1 MICVCFTQGT
11 QGILACNPLGTH
23 WSNIMIKTDEHV
35 YTMTRVEFARSIGK
49 SREAVKQGMRRGQYK
64 DDCIY
69 NGKQYLFK
77 PRETMR
83 DFKDLNLGTK
93 VKRKP
98 NRGNHFKGKYPNESF
113 KKHNEMKMLA
123 KLKGVTDP
131 EVLDNLPQ
139 AIEVAKQQKQNRIRE
154 QLNKT
159 TIKDY
164 GGFNIRTPLI
174 NMKTRWK
181 EIFPREKDEYEKALD
196 EIPKDPGRGYY

>member
-1 MICVCFTQGT
+1 
-11 QGILACNPLGTH
+11 
-23 WSNIMIKTDEHV
+23 MIKTDEHL
-35 YTMTRVEFARSIGK
+35 YTMSRSEFAKSIGK
-49 SREAVKQGMRRGQYK
+49 SRDAVKIGLRRGKYK
-64 DDCIY
+64 DDYIF
-69 NGKQYLFK
+69 NGIKYLFK
-77 PRETMR
+77 PREAMR
-83 DFKDLNLGTK
+83 VLKDLNLGTK
-93 VKRKP
+93 VKRRP
-98 NRGNHFKGKYPNESF
+98 NRGNHFKGKYPNDAF
-113 KKHNEMKMLA
+113 RKHNEMKMLA